1 MADPITPDALA
12 EARELGAKFGDVTLD
27 WRKRWGCDF
36 GDHGLAELIAHIRAA
51 ATAAE
56 RERIAAQ
63 WDGCTVE
70 EIGGIVDVGRAI
82 RSQH

>member
-1 MADPITPDALA
+1 MSAQITPEALA

-56 RERIAAQ
+56 RERCLACVPGGSWVDPQQVA
-63 WDGCTVE
+63 D
-70 EIGGIVDVGRAI
+70 EIRRG
-82 RSQH
+82 S